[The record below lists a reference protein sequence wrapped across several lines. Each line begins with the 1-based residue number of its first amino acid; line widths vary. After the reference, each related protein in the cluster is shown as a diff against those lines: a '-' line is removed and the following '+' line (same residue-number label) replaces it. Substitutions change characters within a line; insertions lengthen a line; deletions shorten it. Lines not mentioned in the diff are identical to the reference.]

1 MSSPR
6 KEALSYLYNKA
17 LADKSKAEFSLDIL
31 LNNAVGIGDHSTEDY
46 WKNLDE
52 ALDMLVDAEDRLGV
66 LEDTFNMNGTAN
78 AGRPPF

>member
-1 MSSPR
+1 MSPR

-17 LADKSKAEFSLDIL
+17 LSDKSKAEFSLDIL
-31 LNNAVGIGDHSTEDY
+31 LYHAVGIGEHSTEDY

-66 LEDTFNMNGTAN
+66 FEDTFNMNGAAN